1 MQWTQG
7 FPWAMTTCVLRTQAH
22 DDLSRAASLERVTD
36 DWDDWDEWDDWD
48 DSPDPNHVKLCP
60 DGMGWRKSKYRKYA
74 AIVLKQILIS

>member
-36 DWDDWDEWDDWD
+36 DWDDWDEALPRWNGVAKNEI
-48 DSPDPNHVKLCP
+48 P
-60 DGMGWRKSKYRKYA
+60 KYA
-74 AIVLKQILIS
+74 AIVLKCIETNLDILIFFYV